1 VNDLFVI
8 PSASVRIAEGILS
21 RRLVEAE
28 TPREFREI
36 AEVAEVAQGWAKR
49 ARLAYQLIWV

>member
-1 VNDLFVI
+1 LVI
-8 PSASVRIAEGILS
+8 PSASARIAEGILS